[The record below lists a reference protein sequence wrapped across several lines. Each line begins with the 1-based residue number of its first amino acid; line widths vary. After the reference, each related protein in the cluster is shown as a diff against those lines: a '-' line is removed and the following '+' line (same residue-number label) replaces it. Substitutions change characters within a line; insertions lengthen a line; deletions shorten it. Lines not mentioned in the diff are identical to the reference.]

1 MGMSPTIKKSILLS
15 MGFIVHFSA
24 WSAGLVLEQPPI
36 IGIKD
41 PYENIQVTCSSL
53 IPASP
58 SENRRKFVKKW
69 SAYVAKQAFA
79 LNYSTVE
86 FDIQQIKD
94 CFSDEGWTN
103 FKSALDHS
111 GNIPMIKTN
120 LLTSTVQI
128 IDPIAIQHIKDESR
142 WEIDVPMQIVYQNEK
157 KKMTQMISVHLN
169 IAELSSRR
177 LSILQIMGNPIAQ
190 DSRALS
196 IDPTLKTNEA
206 NHPISNTQ
214 PLLSQ
219 PLSQDQA
226 PSNLKP
232 AVPPPPPKPL
242 APAQDPINLNA
253 QED

>member
-1 MGMSPTIKKSILLS
+1 MDMSPTIKKSILLS
-15 MGFIVHFSA
+15 MVFIFHFSA

-53 IPASP
+53 IPTSP

-69 SAYVAKQAFA
+69 SAFVAKQAFA
-79 LNYSTVE
+79 LNYATVE

-94 CFSDEGWTN
+94 CFSDTGWTN

-111 GNIPMIKTN
+111 GNIAMIKAN
-120 LLTSTVQI
+120 LLTSTAQI
-128 IDPIAIQHIKDESR
+128 IEPIAIQHIKDESR
-142 WEIDVPMQIVYQNEK
+142 WEIDVPMQIVYQNDK

-169 IAELSSRR
+169 ISELSNRQ

-214 PLLSQ
+214 PLISQ

-232 AVPPPPPKPL
+232 AVPPPAAKPL

-253 QED
+253 QDD

>member
-1 MGMSPTIKKSILLS
+1 MDMLPNIKKISLLS
-15 MGFIVHFSA
+15 MGFIMQFSA
-24 WSAGLVLEQPPI
+24 WSAGLVQEQPPI
-36 IGIKD
+36 IAIKD
-41 PYENIQVTCSSL
+41 PYENIQVNCGSL

-79 LNYSTVE
+79 LNYTTVD
-86 FDIQQIKD
+86 FDIAQIKD
-94 CFSDEGWTN
+94 CFTDNGWDN
-103 FKSALDHS
+103 FKSALEHS
-111 GNIPMIKTN
+111 GNIPMIKAN
-120 LLTSTVQI
+120 LLTSTSQI

-142 WEIDVPMQIVYQNEK
+142 WEIDVPMQIVYQNDK

-169 IAELSSRR
+169 ILELPNHQ
-177 LSILQIMGNPIAQ
+177 LNVLQIMGNPIVQ
-190 DSRALS
+190 DNRALS

-219 PLSQDQA
+219 PLTQEQA
-226 PSNLKP
+226 PANLKP
-232 AVPPPPPKPL
+232 AAAPPPPKSLP
-242 APAQDPINLNA
+242 PAQDPINLNA